1 MCAVDWVFAAKD
13 AVNVG
18 DAVSA
23 DAGGMPVYR
32 VVALADGLAWLQDD
46 QHAGLRQAPLDRFP
60 WRALGLS
67 AAA

>member
-1 MCAVDWVFAAKD
+1 MCAVDWALVAKD

-18 DAVSA
+18 DEVSA
-23 DAGGMPVYR
+23 DAGGMPIYR

-46 QHAGLRQAPLDRFP
+46 RHADLRQAPLDRFP
-60 WRALGLS
+60 WKAAH

>member
-23 DAGGMPVYR
+23 DAGGMPV
-32 VVALADGLAWLQDD
+32 
-46 QHAGLRQAPLDRFP
+46 
-60 WRALGLS
+60 
-67 AAA
+67 